1 MYFRKYVNLIEWLS
15 IIKDIGVVKNKFFYY
30 YITIHI
36 QFFTKCVNTNEN
48 KFSVKL
54 ILSFP
59 ETSLLQIMLSL
70 FCANKRNSTEIILS
84 FKTSPKHFRR
94 KCLLL
99 RFSVYYTNLKV
110 VMDNLHFMR
119 NRCAINID
127 LSRFAFKF
135 LKKLQVCFCCKARV
149 YFSPP

>member
-1 MYFRKYVNLIEWLS
+1 MHQLFVEIIETKPTIISSINIAPCILNNRSVFQICFIQKYNLTYTVFHKVCQYKW
-15 IIKDIGVVKNKFFYY
+15 
-30 YITIHI
+30 
-36 QFFTKCVNTNEN
+36 N
-48 KFSVKL
+48 KFSVKF

-135 LKKLQVCFCCKARV
+135 L
-149 YFSPP
+149 

>member
-1 MYFRKYVNLIEWLS
+1 MHQLFVEIIETKPTGITS
-15 IIKDIGVVKNKFFYY
+15 INIAPFILNNRSVFQKVC

-135 LKKLQVCFCCKARV
+135 L
-149 YFSPP
+149 